1 MFAKRKIRSK
11 RKIWTVAYGLLLL
24 GLLLAFLVTIDG
36 PLTNLASNGTAIAHS
51 KTNGLSGS
59 EHGMERGPATL
70 AILHNEPAVP
80 PASFFLFDYKQNL
93 RLWPVLA
100 GDISRSPPLFDLP
113 YTPFFDL

>member
-1 MFAKRKIRSK
+1 MSAKRKIRSK

-36 PLTNLASNGTAIAHS
+36 PLTNFGSNGTTIINN
-51 KTNGLSGS
+51 KTNGLPGW
-59 EHGMERGPATL
+59 EHSMEREPVAL
-70 AILHNEPAVP
+70 AILQNEPAIP

-100 GDISRSPPLFDLP
+100 GDISRSPPLLDIR
-113 YTPFFDL
+113 